1 LFGLGRGDIEAM
13 GSRSIWYSMDTRID
27 QVKPARAATLAG
39 MAALTDT
46 FDLGALGLSAGEGR
60 RLALAVH
67 GAPLDFGGQRYAVEP
82 APLPVTLDVSRMTGA
97 GWALRLRLAAH
108 LQGPC
113 MRCLE
118 PADPVIEV
126 DAREVDRAGGGE
138 ELESPYVEGDA
149 LDLRGWARDALVLA
163 MPSQVVCRSDC
174 AGLCPVCGENLN
186 EAPDHAHER
195 DPDPRWAKLREL
207 KLE

>member
-1 LFGLGRGDIEAM
+1 MPQFGHTRWGRRGWWQCGHSFTVGAPILCCA
-13 GSRSIWYSMDTRID
+13 RRLR
-27 QVKPARAATLAG
+27 VRARACFCLGTAIGAG
-39 MAALTDT
+39 GYQPPRA
-46 FDLGALGLSAGEGR
+46 GL
-60 RLALAVH
+60 
-67 GAPLDFGGQRYAVEP
+67 GGQRYIVEP
-82 APLPVTLDVSRMTGA
+82 APLPLTLDVSRMTGA
-97 GWALRLRLAAH
+97 GWALRLRFAAH

-138 ELESPYVEGDA
+138 ELESPYVEGEA

-195 DPDPRWAKLREL
+195 APDPRWAKLREL
-207 KLE
+207 KLD